1 MCYSITNYYWGSDM
15 SKKCRKSCEKGK
27 AKRALYPLEPSTYKL
42 REAFRTWQSRY
53 DALKLLESALDNRTE
68 MSADY
73 QLGCWTGADW
83 RGELERLPEDLASDV
98 GWRVLPGVLA
108 LCDYVGETPESAKLA
123 AGAEKHASNIV
134 RDCENN
140 RPSIAHPTKQRD
152 ATIKRVCRA
161 QSLVITVLMTVE
173 DSFAAVNVPISR
185 G

>member
-108 LCDYVGETPESAKLA
+108 LCDYAGPTPESAKLA
-123 AGAEKHASNIV
+123 SGAEDHASNIV
-134 RDCENN
+134 KDCENN
-140 RPSIAHPTKQRD
+140 RSFIAHPTKQRD

-161 QSLVITVLMTVE
+161 QSLVTTVIMAVQ